1 MTSTNSETKPGAIHA
16 LMVKIQ
22 RELVVGKDEYNKFG
36 GYAFRNAEGI
46 LRAAKPI
53 ITDAGGWLQ
62 TLKPELSFVD
72 GKCYMTVSLVLHA
85 CDGDTLECG
94 FTLEVPSERKGMV
107 TEQLFGSAYS
117 YCLKYALMAL
127 FSLSDGADD
136 PDARDNRDAGGAKPR
151 AKQKVKDETA
161 EEVAKRELWEAC
173 KALALV
179 TGRDARA
186 VAAEVQ
192 RQEGFTATVAGYK
205 DAADKVRKLAE
216 ENGAE
221 YATEDIDF

>member
-1 MTSTNSETKPGAIHA
+1 MSNETGLGAIHA
-16 LMVKIQ
+16 LSVKIQ

-46 LRAAKPI
+46 LNTAKPI
-53 ITDAGGWLQ
+53 YTAENAFLHIDTDTKLLDNGVIW
-62 TLKPELSFVD
+62 
-72 GKCYMTVSLVLHA
+72 MTVIVTLYAS
-85 CDGDTLECG
+85 DGSSIKGRASGKVAD
-94 FTLEVPSERKGMV
+94 SRKGMV
-107 TEQLFGSAYS
+107 DEQLIGSARS
-117 YCLKYALMAL
+117 YYLKYALMDLLAI
-127 FSLSDGADD
+127 SDGTDD
-136 PDARDNRDAGGAKPR
+136 PDARDNRDSGGPR
-151 AKQKVKDETA
+151 PKQKVKTEIA

-179 TGRDARA
+179 TGRDAKA

-192 RQEGFTATVAGYK
+192 KQEGFTATVAGYK

>member
-1 MTSTNSETKPGAIHA
+1 MSNEMKVSAAHD

-22 RELVVGKDEYNKFG
+22 RELTVGKDEYNKFG

-46 LRAAKPI
+46 LNAAKPL
-53 ITDAGGWLQ
+53 ITA
-62 TLKPELSFVD
+62 ED
-72 GKCYMTVSLVLHA
+72 GFLYINTETEMLEDGILWMTVTVSLCA
-85 CDGDTLECG
+85 SDGSSIKGKAAGKVAE
-94 FTLEVPSERKGMV
+94 SRKGMV
-107 TEQLFGSAYS
+107 EEQLVGSARS
-117 YCLKYALMAL
+117 YYLKYALMDLLAI
-127 FSLSDGADD
+127 SDGTDD

-151 AKQKVKDETA
+151 PKQKVKAETA
-161 EEVAKRELWEAC
+161 EEVAKRELWDAC

-179 TGRDARA
+179 TGRDAKA

-192 RQEGFTATVAGYK
+192 KQEGFTATVAGYK
-205 DAADKVRKLAE
+205 DAAARVRKLAE